1 MSLRNFTAGIA
12 AGTFLAT
19 LGAAAAQQKPPAKPG
34 AKPTAAQAKA
44 LENYRTV
51 CQPCHGPDG
60 KGIMPE
66 MDLADGDWKHGTST
80 QAIAKIIAEGVPGTA
95 MLPNKDKFTQAE
107 MLELARLVRSFD
119 PSLKPEKAPA
129 KK

>member
-1 MSLRNFTAGIA
+1 MSLRNLTAGIA
-12 AGTFLAT
+12 AGTFLVT

-95 MLPNKDKFTQAE
+95 MLPNKDKLSKE
-107 MLELARLVRSFD
+107 EILELAKLVRTFD
-119 PSLKPEKAPA
+119 PKLKPEKG
-129 KK
+129 K